1 MPGFLARL
9 AAAALACL
17 ALALLPIRAEAAGRY
32 AAYVIDART
41 GEVLHQENANQ
52 QLYPAS
58 LTKLMTLYL
67 TFRALDRGDL
77 TLDSRL
83 AVSGYAAAQSPTKL
97 GLVTGSRIRVED
109 ALLGL
114 VTQSANDASVVLAE
128 AIGGSESRFTRLMTQ
143 QARALGMSRTNF
155 SSTNGLPDP
164 DNVSTAHDMAVLARA
179 LINDYPQYYPYFAT
193 KNFRYRGR
201 NFPNHNHL
209 MSSYPGMDGMKTGY
223 IRAAGFNLVAS
234 AVRGRTR
241 LIGVV
246 FGGTS
251 PSARNARMAELLDE
265 AFEADSG
272 TGAYVAE
279 APAAAPPVMAPPVMA
294 VTQVAS
300 VPFEPPLPDRRPSDT
315 DAMLASAEGDAE
327 EEGSTGSDGIG
338 AMIAMHAPT
347 RAQKVNFE
355 PVPRALANI
364 PLPKHLPARRASR

>member
-1 MPGFLARL
+1 MARFF
-9 AAAALACL
+9 ARSAAALFACL
-17 ALALLPIRAEAAGRY
+17 ALVLLAAPAEAASRF

-41 GEVLHQENANQ
+41 GEVLHEENANQ

-77 TLDSRL
+77 TLDTRL
-83 AVSGYAAAQSPTKL
+83 AVSSYAASQSPTKL
-97 GLVTGSRIRVED
+97 GLPTGSRIRVED
-109 ALLGL
+109 AVLGL

-179 LINDYPQYYPYFAT
+179 LISDYPQYYPYFAT

-201 NFPNHNHL
+201 NFPNHNRL
-209 MSSYPGMDGMKTGY
+209 MQSYAGMDGMKTGY
-223 IRAAGFNLVAS
+223 IRAAGYNLVAS

-241 LIGVV
+241 LIGVI

-251 PSARNARMAELLDE
+251 PIMRNAKMAELLDE
-265 AFEADSG
+265 AFESHEG

-279 APAAAPPVMAPPVMA
+279 APAAATPR
-294 VTQVAS
+294 VAAT
-300 VPFEPPLPDRRPSDT
+300 PFQPPLPDRRPELQDEPL
-315 DAMLASAEGDAE
+315 LASAEGEGDAE
-327 EEGSTGSDGIG
+327 DDGSVGNDGIG
-338 AMIAMHAPT
+338 AMIALHAATARP
-347 RAQKVNFE
+347 RAQKVAFE
-355 PVPRALANI
+355 PVPSALADV
-364 PLPKHLPARRASR
+364 PLPKPRPLRRHR

>member
-1 MPGFLARL
+1 MTGFVARS
-9 AAAALACL
+9 AAVLLACL
-17 ALALLPIRAEAAGRY
+17 ALVLLPARAEAASRY

-41 GEVLHQENANQ
+41 GEVLHEENANQ

-77 TLDSRL
+77 TLDTRL
-83 AVSGYAAAQSPTKL
+83 AVSSYAASQSPTKL
-97 GLVTGSRIRVED
+97 GLPTGSRIRVED
-109 ALLGL
+109 AVLGL

-201 NFPNHNHL
+201 NFPNHNRL
-209 MSSYPGMDGMKTGY
+209 MQSYAGMDGMKTGY
-223 IRAAGFNLVAS
+223 IRAAGYNLVAS

-251 PSARNARMAELLDE
+251 PIARNARMAELLDA
-265 AFEADSG
+265 AFESHEG

-279 APAAAPPVMAPPVMA
+279 APAAATPR
-294 VTQVAS
+294 VAS
-300 VPFEPPLPDRRPSDT
+300 PAFQPPLPDRRPDVL
-315 DAMLASAEGDAE
+315 DEPLLAAADGEGDAE
-327 EEGSTGSDGIG
+327 DDGAAGTDGIG
-338 AMIAMHAPT
+338 AMIALHAAARPK
-347 RAQKVNFE
+347 AQRVAFE
-355 PVPRALANI
+355 PVPSALADI
-364 PLPKHLPARRASR
+364 PLPKPRPPRRR